1 VAAVTRAERLVAAL
15 EAEPGLT
22 HQEAAERVA
31 LGARH
36 VLFLLYRLEADGAL
50 VHEANRWY
58 PVAGG

>member
-1 VAAVTRAERLVAAL
+1 MSRVERLAAAL

-22 HQEAAERVA
+22 HEEAAERVA

-36 VLFLLYRLEADGAL
+36 VLFLLYRLEADGAV

-58 PVAGG
+58 PVATG